1 MRGIATLACVLSLT
15 VSPAATAETVDEIL
29 ARHLA
34 ARGGAEK
41 LASVR
46 ALRIKGR
53 FFEGST
59 EAPFLYEWKRPNQ
72 YRFEITVGGMTE
84 SQGFDGKAGWS
95 LDPSEQP
102 EPETMA
108 PLQLAM
114 MNDAADFEG
123 PLVDSEAKGAK
134 VELVGKT
141 EVEGTPAWE
150 LKVTR
155 ADGGVERS
163 FLDAETYLEIL
174 QVERY
179 ETPGGGSF
187 DLEVTWSDYKEVAGA
202 LFPGSWSRKP
212 KGGSGATTVLF
223 EHIEPNPELPEERFR
238 RPEKAAGKG

>member
-1 MRGIATLACVLSLT
+1 LLTLSL
-15 VSPAATAETVDEIL
+15 SPAATAETVDEIL

-102 EPETMA
+102 EPA
-108 PLQLAM
+108 PLAPLELAL
-114 MNDAADFEG
+114 MNDAVDFEG
-123 PLVDSEAKGAK
+123 PLVNPAAKGAK
-134 VELVGKT
+134 VELMGKT

-150 LKVTR
+150 LKVVR

-163 FLDAETYLEIL
+163 FLDAETFLEIL

-179 ETPGGGSF
+179 EAPGGAF

-223 EHIEPNPELPEERFR
+223 ESIEPNPDLPDERFKM
-238 RPEKAAGKG
+238 PAKPAGKG